1 MYRQDDFGCAKFEQ
15 EINGPAVLTAG
26 LLRCIITLLL
36 FFEECGFSM
45 FLLTN
50 RFLEFMKWGKVMLK
64 KWYAKVIFFI
74 LYSFASYCTVQ
85 LFLDANP
92 FTIGVNGI
100 ARNMFLFMIYYGV
113 LLCFFRK
120 MRPALLFGG
129 ILMILIGGINYL
141 VLQFRGYGIIF
152 MDFYA
157 VSTAMTV
164 AGRYTVKI
172 IPCLIAAIAVAVLQ
186 IVAVC
191 GLLPKETAW
200 KLRGSLIGLV
210 VCVGMTVGMFGSGLL
225 MDGVSSV
232 YWDHQ
237 IGMQKYGYF
246 VYFLAN
252 AQVHTVS
259 EPEGYSKAAAQKIL
273 QQYEKQ
279 AASTG
284 QEQSPN
290 LIMIMNEA
298 FSDLRVWGDFQTN
311 QAVMPFWDS
320 LQQNTVKG
328 FAQSS
333 VYGGY
338 TANSEF
344 EFLTGCTKAFLPGNP
359 YLEYIHTKTP
369 SLLWDMKNR
378 QGSFIYAMHPYN
390 ASGYNRNRVYP
401 LIGVDSFV
409 TKEEFVGAKKVRGL
423 ISDEADYDKMIDLY
437 EQQKGDKPFVMFN
450 VTMQNHNPY
459 TKKSSFKE
467 PIKVTSFQA
476 DPEVEQYLSLIHE
489 SDAALQKLIAYY
501 EKQSEQAV
509 IVFFGDHQP
518 HLPDSF
524 YFQMTGKIP
533 AGFSREEALKKYE
546 VPFFIWANYDITEK
560 EINHISLNYLSTEM
574 AVDTRQSMSAYQ
586 CFLQAMQQE
595 ISSLSDNGCYD
606 AEGRYYTLE
615 EAPESMQQWI
625 REYKILQYYMLFDG
639 QER

>member
-1 MYRQDDFGCAKFEQ
+1 
-15 EINGPAVLTAG
+15 
-26 LLRCIITLLL
+26 
-36 FFEECGFSM
+36 
-45 FLLTN
+45 
-50 RFLEFMKWGKVMLK
+50 MLK

-74 LYSFASYCTVQ
+74 LYSFASYCMMQ

-141 VLQFRGYGIIF
+141 VVQFRGYGIIF

-157 VSTAMTV
+157 ISTAMTV

-172 IPCLIAAIAVAVLQ
+172 IPCLIAATAVAVLQ

-191 GLLPKETAW
+191 GLLSKETAW
-200 KLRGSLIGLV
+200 KLRGSLIGLI
-210 VCVGMTVGMFGSGLL
+210 VCVGMTVGMFGSGFL

-279 AASTG
+279 AVSIG

-409 TKEEFVGAKKVRGL
+409 TKEEFV
-423 ISDEADYDKMIDLY
+423 
-437 EQQKGDKPFVMFN
+437 EQ
-450 VTMQNHNPY
+450 
-459 TKKSSFKE
+459 
-467 PIKVTSFQA
+467 
-476 DPEVEQYLSLIHE
+476 
-489 SDAALQKLIAYY
+489 
-501 EKQSEQAV
+501 
-509 IVFFGDHQP
+509 
-518 HLPDSF
+518 
-524 YFQMTGKIP
+524 
-533 AGFSREEALKKYE
+533 RRYE
-546 VPFFIWANYDITEK
+546 V
-560 EINHISLNYLSTEM
+560 
-574 AVDTRQSMSAYQ
+574 
-586 CFLQAMQQE
+586 
-595 ISSLSDNGCYD
+595 
-606 AEGRYYTLE
+606 
-615 EAPESMQQWI
+615 
-625 REYKILQYYMLFDG
+625 
-639 QER
+639 

>member
-1 MYRQDDFGCAKFEQ
+1 M
-15 EINGPAVLTAG
+15 
-26 LLRCIITLLL
+26 
-36 FFEECGFSM
+36 M
-45 FLLTN
+45 
-50 RFLEFMKWGKVMLK
+50 
-64 KWYAKVIFFI
+64 
-74 LYSFASYCTVQ
+74 Q

-157 VSTAMTV
+157 ISTAMTV

-172 IPCLIAAIAVAVLQ
+172 IPCLIAATAVAVLQ

-191 GLLPKETAW
+191 GLLSKETAW
-200 KLRGSLIGLV
+200 KLRGSLIGLI

-259 EPEGYSKAAAQKIL
+259 EPEGYSKATAQKIL

-279 AASTG
+279 AVSIG

-501 EKQSEQAV
+501 EKQPEQAV

-518 HLPDSF
+518 SLNSNF
-524 YFQMTGKIP
+524 YPILNGKGLTGLTEDELEK
-533 AGFSREEALKKYE
+533 LYT
-546 VPFFIWANYDITEK
+546 VPFFIWTNYDTPEETVDIT
-560 EINHISLNYLSTEM
+560 SLDYLSTM
-574 AVDTRQSMSAYQ
+574 ALERAGIELPAYNK
-586 CFLQAMQQE
+586 FLADMQE
-595 ISSLSDNGCYD
+595 VVPAINSRGYYSKSKGCYLHID
-606 AEGRYYTLE
+606 EAEGE
-615 EAPESMQQWI
+615 EKEWI
-625 REYKILQYYMLFDG
+625 EKYHMLQYNSMFDKKN
-639 QER
+639 RSSFFFPYNLKSK